1 MFWRLMFL
9 NFVHPLKVECKTLT
23 LAFVEWLIGNLTVFN
38 SKQFSKAEVPIVNSS
53 IESSKTIDSI
63 FVEQKA

>member
-1 MFWRLMFL
+1 MFL
-9 NFVHPLKVECKTLT
+9 NFLHSLKVECKILT
-23 LAFVEWLIGNLTVFN
+23 LAFSEWLIGNLTVFN